1 MKNKAMQSRLATEV
15 LDFIHSRKS
24 LQLASLG
31 ADGAPYASYA
41 PFAIGDDCLY
51 VQLSEIAVHAVNL
64 QRDGRASVLI
74 LEDEDSAGELFARVR
89 VNYAVEASLL
99 EHGSPDWALALQRL
113 TERFGERPANLSTLQ
128 DFKMFRLTPS
138 KGRFVKGFGR
148 AYDLA
153 GDSLAGTVN
162 HLRDGHRPRGTS
174 SQSVDDL
181 VT

>member
-74 LEDEDSAGELFARVR
+74 LEDDLMVSPAVLLQAGR
-89 VNYAVEASLL
+89 
-99 EHGSPDWALALQRL
+99 
-113 TERFGERPANLSTLQ
+113 
-128 DFKMFRLTPS
+128 MI
-138 KGRFVKGFGR
+138 R
-148 AYDLA
+148 AYGGDDRIA
-153 GDSLAGTVN
+153 GIA
-162 HLRDGHRPRGTS
+162 
-174 SQSVDDL
+174 
-181 VT
+181 